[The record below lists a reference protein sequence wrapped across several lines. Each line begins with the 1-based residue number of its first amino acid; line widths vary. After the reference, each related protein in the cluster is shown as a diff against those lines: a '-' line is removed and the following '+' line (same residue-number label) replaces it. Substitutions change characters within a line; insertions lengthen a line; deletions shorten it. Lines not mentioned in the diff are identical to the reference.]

1 MSQNHPTFGL
11 SYLSPSSLATA
22 TIDVQNIDTS
32 TPINSRNDNAHEPSF
47 DSIDIGDEFTP
58 TNIRRR
64 NKNAPLPSIL
74 KNSSNRSLAQPPN
87 SSYYSTLSDTKQDPG
102 LDLPARQRVL
112 FSPTKEVVSYFA
124 ESRKEFRVD
133 LTKLDEDVD
142 SPIYPNDKQRKT
154 WLWTDPSAPY
164 VLLLYL
170 QLLCNVLLVLLVV
183 YVVYVMVINIRA
195 DVRHKIEIYTSDA
208 IQEISKCSRN
218 YYRNKCSTNGN
229 KRPPALEEVCT
240 TWEKCMNRDPQQIGR
255 SKITAETFA
264 DIVNGFFRPISWK
277 SLFMSSFLLM
287 ASFLA
292 TNFAFGSYRKAST
305 HRNEAA
311 RIEEL
316 ERKLMHQEKL
326 LMTRN
331 HVLPA
336 TPPSQFISNY
346 EPILNDGMYSPLKN
360 K

>member
-1 MSQNHPTFGL
+1 MSQKHPTFGL

-32 TPINSRNDNAHEPSF
+32 TPINIRNDNADQPSL
-47 DSIDIGDEFTP
+47 DSIEIGDEFTP
-58 TNIRRR
+58 TNMRRR
-64 NKNAPLPSIL
+64 NKNTPLPSIL
-74 KNSSNRSLAQPPN
+74 KNSSSNRSLAQPAN

-133 LTKLDEDVD
+133 LTNLDEDVD
-142 SPIYPNDKQRKT
+142 GAICSNDRQPKT
-154 WLWTDPSAPY
+154 WLWTDPSVPY

-183 YVVYVMVINIRA
+183 YVLYVMVVNIRA

-218 YYRNKCSTNGN
+218 YYRNKCSTDGN
-229 KRPPALEEVCT
+229 KRAPALEEVCT

-277 SLFMSSFLLM
+277 SLFMSSLLLV
-287 ASFLA
+287 ASFVV
-292 TNFAFGSYRKAST
+292 TNFAFGSYRKVPA

-316 ERKLMHQEKL
+316 EKKLIHQEKL
-326 LMTRN
+326 LMARN
-331 HVLPA
+331 QVLPA

-346 EPILNDGMYSPLKN
+346 DDGMYSPLKD